1 MFHFYPTLSYAESP
15 KSGDEDT
22 AYSGDCPVLL
32 GRGRSKLLYPES
44 SRGRLFADSRSAVLI
59 FSSDPGFLSSVWTG
73 STIGRG
79 ISAGLTFTG
88 SSGVGP
94 PATAAAS
101 VAPSAELEG
110 EILPDDGL
118 IRRLNLTMGV

>member
-1 MFHFYPTLSYAESP
+1 MFNFYPTLSYAESP
-15 KSGDEDT
+15 KSKDEDT
-22 AYSGDCPVLL
+22 AHSDDRPVFL
-32 GRGRSKLLYPES
+32 GCERSKLLYPES
-44 SRGRLFADSRSAVLI
+44 SRGRLLADSRYVVLI

-73 STIGRG
+73 STIGQG
-79 ISAGLTFTG
+79 ISAGLAFTG

-101 VAPSAELEG
+101 VAPSTELKG

-118 IRRLNLTMGV
+118 ICR